1 MKLKKIAS
9 LMLAGI
15 MAVSMLAGC
24 GEGAKD
30 NTNPPASSTP
40 ASSNIVS
47 TIENAISAE
56 NSALDITVAE
66 NRALATAMDKY
77 TEDYTKVYQT
87 VDEDDIRRCV
97 LENVFKTE
105 LKGNDP
111 AAYKLVD
118 GTDALTTT
126 VRAGETYYRYA
137 VISKGADVSASDNLT
152 LAANTI
158 AGALKDLTNVVTNKD
173 GDSLYNA
180 YTLYVYEGSMVNS
193 SDKDVPYVIAVLIT
207 KTSANV

>member
-15 MAVSMLAGC
+15 MAVSMLAAC
-24 GEGAKD
+24 GEGKD
-30 NTNPPASSTP
+30 NANTPASSTP
-40 ASSNIVS
+40 ATPSVVS
-47 TIENAISAE
+47 TIESAIKAE
-56 NSALDITVAE
+56 NSDLIISVSE

-77 TEDYTKVYQT
+77 NEDYATKYQALS
-87 VDEDDIRRCV
+87 ESDIREDV
-97 LENVFKTE
+97 LEVVFDTE
-105 LKGNDP
+105 LED

-118 GTDALTTT
+118 GTSALTTT

-158 AGALKDLTNVVTNKD
+158 AGELKGLTNVVKNSNS
-173 GDSLYNA
+173 GASLYNA

>member
-9 LMLAGI
+9 LVLAGI
-15 MAVSMLAGC
+15 MAVSMLAAC
-24 GEGAKD
+24 GEGATND
-30 NTNPPASSTP
+30 TNPPASSTP

-87 VDEDDIRRCV
+87 VNEDDIRKNV
-97 LENVFKTE
+97 LEVVFDTE
-105 LKGNDP
+105 LKNPTP
-111 AAYKLVD
+111 ADFKLVG
-118 GTDALTTT
+118 GTSALTTG
-126 VRAGETYYRYA
+126 VNAGRTYYRYA

-158 AGALKDLTNVVTNKD
+158 AGELKGLTNVVKNNS
-173 GDSLYNA
+173 GASLYNA

-193 SDKDVPYVIAVLIT
+193 NDKDVPYVIAVLIT

>member
-77 TEDYTKVYQT
+77 TEDYSKVYQT
-87 VDEDDIRRCV
+87 VDEDDIRKVV
-97 LENVFKTE
+97 LEDVFVTD
-105 LKGNDP
+105 LKGNAP
-111 AAYKLVD
+111 ADYKLVG
-118 GTDALTTT
+118 GTSALTTG
-126 VRAGETYYRYA
+126 VAAGKTYYRYA

-158 AGALKDLTNVVTNKD
+158 AGELKGLTNVVKNSS

-180 YTLYVYEGSMVNS
+180 YTLYVYEGSMVNN

>member
-15 MAVSMLAGC
+15 MAVSMLAAC

-77 TEDYTKVYQT
+77 TEDYSKVYQT
-87 VDEDDIRRCV
+87 VDEDDIRKYV
-97 LENVFKTE
+97 LEDVFGTE
-105 LKGNDP
+105 LKD
-111 AAYKLVD
+111 AAYKLVG
-118 GTDALTTT
+118 GTSALTTA
-126 VRAGETYYRYA
+126 VSAGKTYYRYA

-158 AGALKDLTNVVTNKD
+158 AGELKGLTNVVKNNS

>member
-15 MAVSMLAGC
+15 MAVSMLAAC

-77 TEDYTKVYQT
+77 TEDYNKVYQT
-87 VDEDDIRRCV
+87 VDEDDIRKNV
-97 LENVFKTE
+97 LEVVFDAE
-105 LKGNDP
+105 LKGTTP
-111 AAYKLVD
+111 AAYKLVG
-118 GTDALTTT
+118 GTSALTTT
-126 VRAGETYYRYA
+126 VNAGGTYYRYA

-158 AGALKDLTNVVTNKD
+158 AGELKGLTNVVKNNR

>member
-24 GEGAKD
+24 GEGKD

-40 ASSNIVS
+40 ATPSVVS
-47 TIENAISAE
+47 TIESAIKAE
-56 NSALDITVAE
+56 NSDLIISVSE

-77 TEDYTKVYQT
+77 NEDYATKYQALS
-87 VDEDDIRRCV
+87 ESDIRDNVLKKVFPSANLDSGKVLLGNTAV
-97 LENVFKTE
+97 LETSVTAGGTE
-105 LKGNDP
+105 
-111 AAYKLVD
+111 
-118 GTDALTTT
+118 
-126 VRAGETYYRYA
+126 YRYV

-158 AGALKDLTNVVTNKD
+158 AAELKDLDNVFVNSSKAN
-173 GDSLYNA
+173 LYND
-180 YTLYVYEGSMVNS
+180 YTLYVYEGSMVNNS
-193 SDKDVPYVIAVLIT
+193 NKDVPYVIAVLIT

>member
-15 MAVSMLAGC
+15 MAVSMLAAC
-24 GEGAKD
+24 GEGKD
-30 NTNPPASSTP
+30 NTNTPASSTP
-40 ASSNIVS
+40 ATPSVVS
-47 TIENAISAE
+47 TIESAIKAE
-56 NSALDITVAE
+56 NSDLIISVSE

-77 TEDYTKVYQT
+77 NEDYATKYQALS
-87 VDEDDIRRCV
+87 ESDIRENVLKKVFPSANLDSGKVLLGNTAV
-97 LENVFKTE
+97 LETSVSAGGTE
-105 LKGNDP
+105 
-111 AAYKLVD
+111 
-118 GTDALTTT
+118 
-126 VRAGETYYRYA
+126 YRYV

-158 AGALKDLTNVVTNKD
+158 AGELKGLTNVVKNNS
-173 GDSLYNA
+173 GVSLYNA

-193 SDKDVPYVIAVLIT
+193 NDKDVPYVIAVLIT

>member
-15 MAVSMLAGC
+15 MAVSMLAAC

-40 ASSNIVS
+40 ASSNMS

-77 TEDYTKVYQT
+77 TEDYNKVYQT
-87 VDEDDIRRCV
+87 LKEDNIRKDV
-97 LENVFKTE
+97 LELVFDTE
-105 LKGNDP
+105 LEGNNP
-111 AAYKLVD
+111 AAYMLVD
-118 GTDALTTT
+118 GTDPLTTD
-126 VRAGETYYRYA
+126 VAAGGTYYRYA

-158 AGALKDLTNVVTNKD
+158 AGELKDLTNVVKNND